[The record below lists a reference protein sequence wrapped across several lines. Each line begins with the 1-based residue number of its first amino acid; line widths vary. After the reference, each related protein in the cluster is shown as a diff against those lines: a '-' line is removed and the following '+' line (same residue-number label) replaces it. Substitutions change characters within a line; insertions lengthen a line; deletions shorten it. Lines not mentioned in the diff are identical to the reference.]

1 VPGNTEGWRWRVP
14 RLRRLLCPPN
24 RLLLDPWITRQ
35 AGALGGL
42 VINVGSG
49 EDLRRFGRRTI
60 HVDAHAPSV
69 TVRAD
74 LEAALPFRDR
84 TFDAAIC
91 SEVLEHV
98 ADDGHVIR
106 EIARVLK
113 PGGRL
118 IVSVP
123 FAFRYHPDPADFRR
137 YTPVGLR
144 AALERG
150 GFTVEHAAGLGGKI
164 MASLLL
170 IDSIHMAVR
179 VPLRAMLLLARWP
192 LAAASRRDRGW
203 SDYAANSVAIARR
216 ISE

>member
-1 VPGNTEGWRWRVP
+1 MDTAGWRWRVP
-14 RLRRLLCPPN
+14 HLRRLLCPPN
-24 RLLLDPWITRQ
+24 RLVLDPWITRH
-35 AGALGGL
+35 ASRLTGL

-49 EDLRRFGRRTI
+49 EDLRQFGRRTI

-74 LEAALPFRDR
+74 LDSGLPFRDR

-98 ADDGHVIR
+98 PDDVAVLR
-106 EIARVLK
+106 EVARVMK

-137 YTPVGLR
+137 YTPAGLR
-144 AALERG
+144 RLLERE
-150 GFTVEHAAGLGGKI
+150 GFTVEVLAGLGGKI
-164 MASLLL
+164 MAALLL
-170 IDSIHMAVR
+170 VDSIHLAIR
-179 VPLRAMLLLARWP
+179 IPLRAFLIPLRWP
-192 LAAASRRDRGW
+192 YAVMSRRDRGW

-216 ISE
+216 NTE